1 MYNFIYFP
9 IIPFGYY
16 IYQNINEYNPLNYL
30 HFILENDNF
39 SNSSFNNSL
48 FLDQNTINVDYLNE
62 SYINQ
67 QSLISKFSN
76 LYNYLTNTLIYYNNH
91 SINHSQDI
99 QDIQDDWID
108 IGLDIDNI
116 NSYKKRPKYYVL
128 NKSSKDNIEIP
139 NLNNTLINYQKNSI
153 NMKCDKIIDK
163 RNYQKSIL
171 QIHSYENY
179 NELYNNM
186 NNIEI
191 IFKNQETKD
200 NITISL

>member
-108 IGLDIDNI
+108 IGLRW
-116 NSYKKRPKYYVL
+116 K
-128 NKSSKDNIEIP
+128 
-139 NLNNTLINYQKNSI
+139 
-153 NMKCDKIIDK
+153 
-163 RNYQKSIL
+163 
-171 QIHSYENY
+171 
-179 NELYNNM
+179 
-186 NNIEI
+186 
-191 IFKNQETKD
+191 
-200 NITISL
+200 